1 MCKCVWPAE
10 SDICEEPWDSELS
23 HVIFNPLERD
33 IFVQQELLLFVKP
46 FFFSSSLSLFLFER
60 EHTPATRGQCTNQ
73 NPAYE
78 PLHNP

>member
-46 FFFSSSLSLFLFER
+46 FFFFSLSFFI
-60 EHTPATRGQCTNQ
+60 
-73 NPAYE
+73 
-78 PLHNP
+78 